1 MNLHVLKRYAVCM
14 LAALSY
20 LWCSAAPARAA
31 DPNRLTDIRYWSAP
45 TYTRIVLDLE
55 QEAKF
60 ESFTLTNPDRI
71 VVDVIGVAPKVSRE
85 LMLINDKIVKQV
97 RAAGSGKDR
106 VRIVIDLDQKSEH
119 TIFSV
124 GAIEPKPPRLVID
137 ISRPDLEE
145 ADRTRRTQTRQLIQS
160 GTRIVV
166 VDPGHG
172 GEDPGAVGKGG
183 LHEKNIVLAIARRL
197 VDNLNRQPGIKAYL
211 TRTGDYFIPLAK
223 RVEIAK
229 QYSADLFI
237 SMHAD
242 ASFNTKAAG
251 SSVFCLSFKG
261 ATSNAARMAARKE
274 NASDF
279 IGGVP
284 LGQPEG
290 DLNNI
295 IFDLLQTHS
304 VNAGLRLGGLVLKE
318 LGAVNHLHSSQLQQ
332 ANFVVLRAPH
342 IPSVLIETD
351 YLSNPSR
358 SQRLIETGFQ
368 ESFARHV
375 TQAVTAYF
383 KDESVPLQPSV
394 QAQAQPAPVFQPTS
408 APQQT
413 SRPSY
418 HVVQRGDTLSGL
430 AARYGTS
437 MAELRQ
443 LNSMSKTAA
452 LQAGRKLKLPGDAAS
467 PAVPAVQPA
476 PVSQPTSAPQPTSR
490 PSYHVVQRGDT
501 LSGLA
506 ARYGTSMAE
515 LRQLNTMSKT
525 ATLQAGRKL
534 KLPGDA
540 ASPSVPAVQ
549 PAPVSQPTSAP
560 QPTSRPS
567 YHVVQRGDTLSGLA
581 ARYGISMTELRR
593 LNTMSKTAVLRV
605 GVKLKLM

>member
-1 MNLHVLKRYAVCM
+1 MNLRVLKRYAVCM
-14 LAALSY
+14 LAGLPY

-60 ESFTLTNPDRI
+60 ESFTLADPHRI
-71 VVDVIGVAPKVSRE
+71 VVDVLAVAPKVPKGQ
-85 LMLINDKIVKQV
+85 LVINDRIVKQV
-97 RAAGSGKDR
+97 RAAGSGSDR

-119 TIFSV
+119 TIFSM

-145 ADRTRRTQTRQLIQS
+145 ADRTQRTQARQSIQS

-183 LHEKNIVLAIARRL
+183 LHEKNIVLAISRRL

-242 ASFNTKAAG
+242 ASFNTRAAG

-304 VNAGLRLGGLVLKE
+304 VNAGMRLGGLVLKE
-318 LGAVNHLHSSQLQQ
+318 LGAVNRLHSSQLQQ

-358 SQRLIETGFQ
+358 AQRLRDTGFQ

-383 KDESVPLQPSV
+383 KDESAPLQPSV
-394 QAQAQPAPVFQPTS
+394 QAQAQPAPVSQPAP
-408 APQQT
+408 APQPM

-437 MAELRQ
+437 MAELRR
-443 LNSMSKTAA
+443 LNTMSKTAV

-467 PAVPAVQPA
+467 QPA
-476 PVSQPTSAPQPTSR
+476 PVSQPIRAATDEPPVLSR
-490 PSYHVVQRGDT
+490 G
-501 LSGLA
+501 A
-506 ARYGTSMAE
+506 ARGHA
-515 LRQLNTMSKT
+515 LRS
-525 ATLQAGRKL
+525 GRAL
-534 KLPGDA
+534 RHEHGRA
-540 ASPSVPAVQ
+540 
-549 PAPVSQPTSAP
+549 APVEHHEQNGGAAGGP
-560 QPTSRPS
+560 QTE
-567 YHVVQRGDTLSGLA
+567 A
-581 ARYGISMTELRR
+581 AR
-593 LNTMSKTAVLRV
+593 
-605 GVKLKLM
+605 